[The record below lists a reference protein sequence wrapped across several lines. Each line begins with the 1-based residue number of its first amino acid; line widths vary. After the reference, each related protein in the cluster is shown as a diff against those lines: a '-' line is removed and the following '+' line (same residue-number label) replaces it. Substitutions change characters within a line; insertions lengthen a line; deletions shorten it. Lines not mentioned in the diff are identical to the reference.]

1 MATPA
6 PGTRPRRRSIG
17 TLDTVTG
24 GFLDREPRC
33 LRLVP
38 AVDLVRIKLSL
49 RSEAKPIHFRR
60 LGLSPI
66 SVQDSLPKDC
76 ERAHDGASRALCAV
90 HQRVRLD
97 FVEGSTMSRAEP
109 RVFCATREPERL
121 RREGRRLHR
130 FVSHPLGCLLPPRH
144 SPGHCNC

>member
-1 MATPA
+1 ATPA

-24 GFLDREPRC
+24 GFLDRGPRC

-60 LGLSPI
+60 LGLSPT
-66 SVQDSLPKDC
+66 SVQDFAAEGLRACARRRLASSLR
-76 ERAHDGASRALCAV
+76 RASAGPSRL
-90 HQRVRLD
+90 RGRLND
-97 FVEGSTMSRAEP
+97 EP
-109 RVFCATREPERL
+109 RRAARLLRDEGTRAASPRRASTPPFC
-121 RREGRRLHR
+121 
-130 FVSHPLGCLLPPRH
+130 
-144 SPGHCNC
+144 